1 MDKKELES
9 IKPKKSFN
17 FNLWLTEVF
26 LHNHRLTILSFIG
39 LVLLGTFTII
49 QMKPSGF
56 PNPEVKFAFI
66 QTVYPGASSEIVN
79 RDITIPLENVIK
91 DIEGVESYTSNSS
104 NSFSGI
110 SISIEQNA
118 DTDNVKNKLATQI
131 QSIQLPEDSQKPSLV
146 NIDIGGPDFI
156 YSVVGESSEEVYNIS
171 EQLKED
177 LKEFPEIAKF
187 EAEIPL
193 EKRLVIKL
201 DTDKLSQNGITV
213 DSIVNKLKN
222 TGESL
227 PVISD
232 INIDNKSQS
241 IVTSLKS
248 TSLDDIK
255 NLSFTSPIPSPVPTK
270 LLLKDFAQFETNY
283 DTDNDINTY
292 SGIRQ
297 GENLNINKSQVFS
310 IKSVKGSDLSKLDKK
325 IKDKILSYDEVDL
338 ITYEDQDKNFSK
350 NKVQIIENYSV
361 NASNQEQVN
370 EVISGLIGG
379 KLDVDNPFIANLGW
393 ILGGIQLVFLVMVAF
408 VSWRAALISAISIP
422 LSLSFS
428 TIYLYFTGQSLNTLV
443 LFSLVLVIGL
453 VVDPTLV
460 ILESIQRKID
470 TGLRGKEASLEAV
483 KDVGMGLFLATLTN
497 IIVFLPF
504 GIISGILG
512 QIFKYIPLTIIPAV
526 VGSYVVP
533 IVFLAWLGGIFL
545 KPNKNTTSS
554 EEENLWGIGKWLI
567 NLNQKILAGNKIL
580 PTLIIILGLVIPIA
594 ISAYYF
600 GTRQI
605 ISVSFSSGDNSNEA
619 FVTGTFVN
627 NLTVDDKQN
636 TLSDILTKIQ
646 ENKGV
651 KDVYSIETS
660 NNSFQYYINF
670 VSEDKRPEYSSKE
683 IIADLR
689 EDLDEFDEKLF
700 DYTIDIITQGP
711 PTSDYQVSLSV
722 KNNNLDIIKKSNI
735 EIGETLAK
743 ACLIDDKIIFD
754 QECSD
759 GKKLVQKVDD
769 GFTGKD
775 NKILDFRFDRNI
787 LEEKNLLLGQNIPAT
802 ALVNSSIKQ
811 NFVLNNDQKVTNI
824 DIEGK
829 DIDIYLE
836 DQKSSPKSIDELNNI
851 NIFNLSGQRFKV
863 SEIGSIE
870 ETAQKS
876 NIQRVKGQTI
886 GVIKAKLDNE
896 YTNDQAIASR
906 IGTTLI
912 EQYQADDAKLLKEL
926 ELNKDSLE
934 IYSEGDTAGFLKSF
948 SELSIALLLAIF
960 SSYIVLA
967 LFFNSFTQPLVILY
981 TIPLTF
987 IGIMP
992 ALAHLSNGQFGFL
1005 EIIGMIILVGI
1016 VENVAIFLIDSAN
1029 QRIEEGEDPVKAI
1042 TISSGIRL
1050 KPVLMTKFTAI
1061 ASLAPLAWLSEIYRP
1076 ISLVIMFGLLSSGFI
1091 SLITTPI
1098 LFTFFRW
1105 SSRNFHD
1112 LNWFLKITFYPLMPI
1127 YWLYWAYK
1135 KK

>member
-1 MDKKELES
+1 MLKKEQS
-9 IKPKKSFN
+9 PNKSKFN
-17 FNLWLTEVF
+17 FNLWLTEIF
-26 LHNHRLTILSFIG
+26 LYNHRLTILSFIG
-39 LVLLGTFTII
+39 LVLLGTFTIV

-56 PNPEVKFAFI
+56 PNPEIKFAFI

-79 RDITIPLENVIK
+79 RDITIPLENIVK

-110 SISIEQNA
+110 SISIDQNA
-118 DTDNVKNKLATQI
+118 DTDNVKNKISTAI
-131 QSIQLPEDSQKPSLV
+131 QSVDLPEDSQKPTLL
-146 NIDIGGPDFI
+146 NLDIGGPDFI
-156 YSVVGESSEEVYNIS
+156 YSVTGENSEKIYDIS
-171 EQLKED
+171 EKLKED
-177 LKEFPEIAKF
+177 LKEFPEISKF
-187 EAEIPL
+187 EAEISL

-201 DTDKLSQNGITV
+201 NTDELAKNGITI
-213 DSIVNKLKN
+213 DNIVSKLKN

-232 INIDNKSQS
+232 ISIDDKSQS

-255 NLSFTSPIPSPVPTK
+255 NLSFISPIPTPVPTK
-270 LLLKDFAQFETNY
+270 IILKDIASFDTSYETE
-283 DTDNDINTY
+283 DNLNTY

-297 GENLNINKSQVFS
+297 NEESILNKSQVFS
-310 IKSVKGSDLSKLDKK
+310 IKAVKGSDLAKLDQK
-325 IKDKILSYDEVDL
+325 IKDKISSYEEVDL
-338 ITYEDQDKNFSK
+338 ITYEDQDKSFDK
-350 NKVQIIENYSV
+350 DKVQIIENYSV
-361 NASNQEQVN
+361 NASNQEQVS
-370 EVISGLIGG
+370 EVVNGLIGG
-379 KLDVDNPFIANLGW
+379 PLDTNNPFLSNLGW

-460 ILESIQRKID
+460 ILEAIQRKID

-497 IIVFLPF
+497 IIVFVPF

-526 VGSYVVP
+526 IGSYIVP

-545 KPNKNTTSS
+545 KSNKNTTSS
-554 EEENLWGIGKWLI
+554 EEENLWGVGKWLI
-567 NLNQKILAGNKIL
+567 NLNQKILAGNKII
-580 PTLIIILGLVIPIA
+580 PIIIIISGLIIPVG

-605 ISVSFSSGDNSNEA
+605 ISVSFSSGENSNEA
-619 FVTGTFVN
+619 FVSGVFIN
-627 NLTVDDKQN
+627 SLTSEDKKD
-636 TLSDILTKIQ
+636 TLEDILKMIQ
-646 ENKGV
+646 GNKGV
-651 KDVYSIETS
+651 KDVYSIETGK
-660 NNSFQYYINF
+660 NSFQYYINF
-670 VSEDKRPEYSSKE
+670 VSTDKREGYSSKA
-683 IIADLR
+683 IIADFRKEL
-689 EDLDEFDEKLF
+689 EKFDDKLF
-700 DYTIDIITQGP
+700 DYTTDIITQGP
-711 PTSDYQVSLSV
+711 PTSDYQVALSI
-722 KNNNLDIIKKSNI
+722 KNNDLDIIKKSNV
-735 EIGETLAK
+735 EIGKTLET
-743 ACLIDDKIIFD
+743 ACLLDDKIIFD
-754 QECSD
+754 QDCKG

-775 NKILDFRFDRNI
+775 NQILDFKFDRNT
-787 LEEKNLLLGQNIPAT
+787 LEEKSLLLGQNIPAT
-802 ALVNSSIKQ
+802 ALVNNTIKQ
-811 NFVLNNDQKVTNI
+811 NFILNNNQKVTSI

-829 DIDIYLE
+829 DTPIYLE
-836 DQKSSPKSIDELNNI
+836 SNNSSPKNIDELNQI
-851 NIFNLSGQRFKV
+851 NITNLQGQNFKI
-863 SEIGSIE
+863 SDIGSIE
-870 ETAQKS
+870 KTSQKF

-896 YTNDQAIASR
+896 YNNDQAIASR
-906 IGTTLI
+906 ISNALI
-912 EQYQADDAKLLKEL
+912 EKYQADDGKLLADL
-926 ELNKDSLE
+926 DLNKESLE
-934 IYSEGDTAGFLKSF
+934 TYSEGDTAGFLKSF
-948 SELSIALLLAIF
+948 GELSIALLLAIF
-960 SSYIVLA
+960 STYIVLA

-1016 VENVAIFLIDSAN
+1016 VENGAIFLIDSAN
-1029 QRIEEGEDPVKAI
+1029 QRIAEGEDAVRAI
-1042 TISSGIRL
+1042 TVSSGIRL

-1105 SSRNFHD
+1105 SSKNFHD
-1112 LNWFLKITFYPLMPI
+1112 LNWFLKVLFYPLMPFFWI
-1127 YWLYWAYK
+1127 YWAYK